1 MRPGFLTANLWNGL
15 YVSKKKKKKKILEVN
30 FVNVIF
36 ISLLNE

>member
-15 YVSKKKKKKKILEVN
+15 YVSKKKKKKILEVN